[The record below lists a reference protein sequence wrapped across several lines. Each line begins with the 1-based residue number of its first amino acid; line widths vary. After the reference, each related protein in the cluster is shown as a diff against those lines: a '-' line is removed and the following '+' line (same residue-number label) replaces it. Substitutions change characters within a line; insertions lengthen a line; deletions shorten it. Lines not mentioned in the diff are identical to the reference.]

1 MVSKQAEA
9 CPSCGR
15 RFRSRWFE
23 IRPSIVLLLF
33 IVFLISMVAPLWGS
47 DAPQDDLIATSYL
60 PSRIA

>member
-1 MVSKQAEA
+1 VSKQAEA

-33 IVFLISMVAPLWGS
+33 IVFLISMVAPL
-47 DAPQDDLIATSYL
+47 
-60 PSRIA
+60 